1 MWQYTTETII
11 NSNDGHLQGGAR
23 IYNDGKTLLIEGVG
37 SFEIAKIQN
46 AWKRPYQKAIQATA
60 TITIPEALPEDAA
73 YRLQLLVS
81 EEGTIRPE
89 LQNAMLK
96 KVIPFSYEVLGQ
108 KDDGKKTSGA
118 ALADKLAAVI
128 KKDLSKRSGAKLFT
142 VAHTE
147 GTRVITIT
155 ATDCYVQFGEGSSLV
170 RVLPDTDTLNGYMNH
185 TSVAGASV
193 AVTAGTEGNGTVA
206 RLIKNLRLPTRASMD
221 PFGSYH
227 GGKPVPGGEY
237 DQYMF
242 EYVVDRSHMGHQV
255 FGSVAD
261 KSMTTHVFFVKKDLN
276 FAELTG
282 VTFASYEPTT
292 FATGEAKADFV
303 GTKPTEAGK
312 TAGAKH

>member
-11 NSNDGHLQGGAR
+11 NSNTGHLQGGTR
-23 IYNDGKTLLIEGVG
+23 IHKEGTTLLIEGVG
-37 SFEIAKIQN
+37 SFDITKIQN
-46 AWKRPYQKAIQATA
+46 AWKRPYQKAVQATA
-60 TITIPEALPEDAA
+60 TITIPEDLPEDAA

-96 KVIPFSYEVLGQ
+96 KVIPFSYEVLGA
-108 KDDGKKTSGA
+108 KGTGTGK
-118 ALADKLAAVI
+118 ALANKLADVI
-128 KKDLSKRSGAKLFT
+128 KKDLNKRSGAKLFT

-147 GTRVITIT
+147 DALTITIT

-170 RVLPDTDTLNGYMNH
+170 RVLPDIDALNGYMNH
-185 TSVAGASV
+185 APVTDASV
-193 AVTAGTEGNGTVA
+193 TVTAGTEGNGTVA

-261 KSMTTHVFFVKKDLN
+261 KSMTTHVFFVKNDLN
-276 FAELTG
+276 FETLTG
-282 VTFASYEPTT
+282 VTFTPYEPN
-292 FATGEAKADFV
+292 ADKNEPAQTIPAV
-303 GTKPTEAGK
+303 DKPVAAP
-312 TAGAKH
+312 AGAKH

>member
-11 NSNDGHLQGGAR
+11 NSNEGHLQGGAR
-23 IYNDGKTLLIEGVG
+23 IVNDGKTLLIEGVG

-46 AWKRPYQKAIQATA
+46 PWKRPYQKAVQATA
-60 TITIPEALPEDAA
+60 VITIPADLPEDAA

-96 KVIPFSYEVLGQ
+96 KVIPFSYEALGA
-108 KDDGKKTSGA
+108 KGTGTGK
-118 ALADKLAAVI
+118 ALANKLADVI

-142 VAHTE
+142 VAHTKDAL
-147 GTRVITIT
+147 TITIT

-185 TSVAGASV
+185 TPVTGASV

-261 KSMTTHVFFVKKDLN
+261 KSMTTHVFFVKNDLD
-276 FAELTG
+276 FAALTG
-282 VTFASYEPTT
+282 VTFTSYEPTT
-292 FATGEAKADFV
+292 FATGEAKAGFV